1 MDHPSS
7 PPMMW
12 LKRKEIIMKKATD
25 TLYDEIT
32 EEVKGLLEPE
42 FAQKW
47 PYANTITVSV
57 EVDKIIERTADGI
70 NKLTVNGL
78 FDACIKQ
85 I

>member
-1 MDHPSS
+1 M
-7 PPMMW
+7 
-12 LKRKEIIMKKATD
+12 D
-25 TLYDEIT
+25 TLYDEII

-42 FAQKW
+42 FAQRW
-47 PYANTITVSV
+47 PYANMTTVSV
-57 EVDKIIERTADGI
+57 EVDNLIERTVEGI